1 MVEEYVRQRLP
12 DPVAELVLNTSPT
25 PQTAR
30 LFCAGY
36 TANVSALDQS
46 SVETLLDDPDL
57 WLMGTTEA
65 HKRQEWLEE
74 AYPKHIEY
82 APEIQ
87 KSILVCGKCKKR
99 TVDYYEKQTRG
110 ADEPM
115 TVFAHCLSCGK
126 RWTQ

>member
-1 MVEEYVRQRLP
+1 MVEEYLKNNLP
-12 DPVAELVLNTSPT
+12 SDIAQKLTQLKPNE
-25 PQTAR
+25 AR
-30 LFCAGY
+30 LFCAGFKINP
-36 TANVSALDQS
+36 TALEHLSIAELADNA
-46 SVETLLDDPDL
+46 EL
-57 WLMGTTEA
+57 WLLGTSESTT
-65 HKRQEWLEE
+65 RQEWLEE
-74 AYPKHIEY
+74 SYPKHIEY
-82 APEIQ
+82 APAIQ